1 MYNNLTNLRRGRP
14 WLLLAALFAWLL
26 PQRVNAEAYVE
37 KPENYSVSLGGSNI
51 VYFTAPVYDQD
62 NADQW
67 ITSGKLMCQ
76 PEGESQFEVI
86 YWKAAETDISGSA
99 TEVSTYFSTPADGFF
114 DITKGNTRET
124 FRLTKN
130 NAGNVKI
137 KRNSDGIT
145 FSYEAEWAVPYNL
158 LGKKLTFTW
167 EVKRDGNSW
176 SEITVSGLK
185 TATINM
191 PAAGAKL
198 QPFISQPMLNPN
210 NPGKLE
216 LPWFMASDSIVSA
229 RYEYTD
235 ANGERKKVPISNM
248 ASGIIELDAN
258 VPHRSFRVV
267 CSYKQQGD
275 KGSYL
280 IEDQGS
286 SAQNIAMIHAP
297 IGLKARPL
305 GGQKAKVELT
315 WGVPYLDDEDLAPT
329 DFFEVQRSLTGKEAD
344 FETIYQDFFSSKAQK
359 ATYTFIDS
367 TLVESMQAGILVN
380 GGTLDNL
387 TYRVRR
393 AITQDWGWG
402 TSNNCAATT
411 RCVVD
416 NLHLLRIQDYSAQ
429 WEDSL
434 AYTVRVSWQY
444 ADEYGAVWDDRAKMV
459 LRVISKNREGV
470 LVDSLVYNIDDENE
484 RARRYKVVNL
494 TRTCVY
500 YDIDMYVE
508 RGTSPINFLD
518 QAEEYFFPIRNES
531 DWKEFKNRV
540 QVAAGR
546 YDVNA
551 RLYADITTGESISW
565 ESSYAYRG
573 TFDGNGHTITF
584 NLADTGQ
591 ECLAPFRFVGNA
603 TFRNLHTTGTITS
616 SQSHSSGLIGQI
628 DPNCNVTIDGCRS
641 SVTIKSSVDGNTA
654 NGDRKSVV

>member
-1 MYNNLTNLRRGRP
+1 MQQNTNILRGRP

-99 TEVSTYFSTPADGFF
+99 TEVSTYFSTSADGFF
-114 DITKGNTRET
+114 DITKGNTRES
-124 FRLTKN
+124 FRLTKD

-176 SEITVSGLK
+176 SEITVSRLK

-297 IGLKARPL
+297 IGLKARSL

-315 WGVPYLDDEDLAPT
+315 WSVPYIDDEDLAPT

-344 FETIYQDFFSSKAQK
+344 FETINQDFFSSKAKK

-518 QAEEYFFPIRNES
+518 QTEEYFFP
-531 DWKEFKNRV
+531 
-540 QVAAGR
+540 
-546 YDVNA
+546 
-551 RLYADITTGESISW
+551 
-565 ESSYAYRG
+565 
-573 TFDGNGHTITF
+573 
-584 NLADTGQ
+584 
-591 ECLAPFRFVGNA
+591 
-603 TFRNLHTTGTITS
+603 
-616 SQSHSSGLIGQI
+616 
-628 DPNCNVTIDGCRS
+628 
-641 SVTIKSSVDGNTA
+641 
-654 NGDRKSVV
+654 